1 MKRREFINTA
11 GLTCVG
17 SLGLM
22 WLLEA
27 CTTQKFIANAPL
39 ENNRLTISKSE
50 FKVVKKSRT
59 VEQRFIVVKTIL
71 SYPIALYKN
80 NENEYRALYLQCTH
94 QGCEVTPADNMLVCP
109 CHGAEFK
116 PTGAVHQGP
125 AEIALRTFETT
136 TDSENIYIHL
146 K

>member
-11 GLTCVG
+11 GVTCAG

-27 CTTQKFIANAPL
+27 CTTQKYIANTTI
-39 ENNRLTISKSE
+39 ENNRLTIAKSE
-50 FKVVKKSRT
+50 FKIIKKKKT
-59 VEQRFIVVKTIL
+59 EEHKFIIVKTIL
-71 SYPIALYKN
+71 SYPIALYKLN
-80 NENEYRALYLQCTH
+80 DNEYKALYLQCTH
-94 QGCEVTPADNMLVCP
+94 QGCEVTPAENMLVCP
-109 CHGAEFK
+109 CHGAEYK
-116 PTGAVHQGP
+116 TTGAVHQGP

-136 TDSENIYIHL
+136 SDSQNIYIHL